1 MPLTDAQLAVR
12 QTVLHSPDAL
22 ECTLYRADENDPDA
36 EELDL
41 GDAKLLFLGPFE
53 APADWDA
60 AERAEYFGDSAPEL
74 FFSARL
80 ECLAAPDAKAWF
92 SADVGD
98 YVATLPG
105 QGEVLMYYVHDYL
118 EEPDGSLS
126 YVLLRD
132 EELLE

>member
-1 MPLTDAQLAVR
+1 MPLTDAQLALR

-22 ECTLYRADENDPDA
+22 DCSLYRADEQDPEA

-60 AERAEYFGDSAPEL
+60 AERAEYFADCEPTL
-74 FFSARL
+74 FFNARI
-80 ECLAAPDAKAWF
+80 ECLAAVDAKGWF

-98 YVATLPG
+98 YLACMAG
-105 QGEVLMYYVHDYL
+105 EGEVLMYYVHDYL
-118 EEPDGSLS
+118 EEADGTLT
-126 YVLLRD
+126 YVLQRD
-132 EELLE
+132 EEVLE

>member
-22 ECTLYRADENDPDA
+22 DCTLYRGDENDPDA

-41 GDAKLLFLGPFE
+41 GDAKLLFIGPFE

-60 AERAEYFGDSAPEL
+60 AERADYFGDSAPEL
-74 FFSARL
+74 FFSARV
-80 ECLAAPDAKAWF
+80 ECLAEPDSKAWF

-105 QGEVLMYYVHDYL
+105 AGEVLMYYVHDYL
-118 EEPDGSLS
+118 EESDGSLS